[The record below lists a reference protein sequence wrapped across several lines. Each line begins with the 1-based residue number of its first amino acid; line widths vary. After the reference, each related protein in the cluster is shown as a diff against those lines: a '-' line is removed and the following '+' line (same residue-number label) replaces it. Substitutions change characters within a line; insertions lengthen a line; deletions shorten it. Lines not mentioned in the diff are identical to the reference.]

1 MDFGVT
7 RVGAGDVSPAM
18 RSPSNR
24 LLLGLVA
31 LAMAAA
37 LAGCGSD
44 EGEPAGVPTSPTAPT
59 PSTEPTARETEF
71 TGYLVQSGD
80 EARICEALAESYP
93 PQCGGRSYRLVG
105 FDARALSGV
114 EQANGVSWTQQQVTV
129 RGVLADDGET
139 LVVSPNPA
147 LGGGPPPPG
156 AGEQPGA
163 GSG

>member
-1 MDFGVT
+1 V
-7 RVGAGDVSPAM
+7 
-18 RSPSNR
+18 SPSNG

-31 LAMAAA
+31 LAFA

-44 EGEPAGVPTSPTAPT
+44 EGESGGATTTPTTPTT
-59 PSTEPTARETEF
+59 PTARETEF
-71 TGYLVQSGD
+71 TGYLVQSGE
-80 EARICEALAESYP
+80 EARICDALAESYP

-105 FDARALSGV
+105 FDARSVSGV